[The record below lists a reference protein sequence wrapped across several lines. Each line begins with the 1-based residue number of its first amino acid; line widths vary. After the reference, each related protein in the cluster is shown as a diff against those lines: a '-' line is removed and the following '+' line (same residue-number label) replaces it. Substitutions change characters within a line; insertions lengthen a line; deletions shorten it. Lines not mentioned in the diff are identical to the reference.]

1 MIMDVFVLWCMME
14 TKTLLYLILP
24 VANRGHRNDE
34 NDKYNRELLA
44 ILKQES
50 KQNPEFETYCSA
62 FEDPYGDQYDWEED
76 TITQRYICW
85 MVNAHYNQQ
94 VLLCE
99 H

>member
-1 MIMDVFVLWCMME
+1 ME
-14 TKTLLYLILP
+14 L
-24 VANRGHRNDE
+24 V
-34 NDKYNRELLA
+34 A

-62 FEDPYGDQYDWEED
+62 FEDLYGDQYDWEED

-94 VLLCE
+94 VFVV
-99 H
+99 